1 MAIAKSHAPEY
12 KCCTCG
18 GASEADQTCQEA
30 RALYQELRENAE
42 NPDTD
47 GDGSV
52 SVTEQLMFDALSGT
66 TKQTLDDFV
75 VEWYAMAALSTNGRR
90 YRLVRLLSLVS

>member
-1 MAIAKSHAPEY
+1 M
-12 KCCTCG
+12 
-18 GASEADQTCQEA
+18 
-30 RALYQELRENAE
+30 YQELRENAE